1 MRIKILFKVLTL
13 CLIISS
19 CISHEL
25 DQQVDR
31 FMQNVEIAKLEKE
44 YDRKVSEVFSVSFQI
59 PPINYFEF
67 LISQIRKIDE
77 NPEGKRLLD
86 LANQLFKAVN
96 LLRQDD
102 SVSISSS
109 SVELSSNPLKLL
121 ITFQDDS
128 SAFQGV
134 ISNGRISKLSLNLN
148 LIANKIFWHD
158 ELGLCTLI
166 PAPCNI
172 ITKIDGQHQLVYIT
186 SCADPFYMLVAH
198 ELIHMTHFLQSYI
211 NDYCKNFL
219 YNDKVID
226 IIRLE
231 QLKQKLRG
239 HKFSL
244 IDTLQVIS
252 QTTSENID
260 QLEQLFQD
268 DKRFY
273 TKYKYALSLSTREF
287 IRTLINN
294 FTKSHPNDAT
304 AIKNYQHEFF
314 TIFPEL
320 HNQLTC
326 RQSFTELCDKLEERQ
341 TVIGNNISE
350 LTMRLAGGLPIRY
363 IYQSSE
369 DNTYEDLGVLLS
381 IIQQTEYEKS
391 FTSEF
396 LVSYILNPR
405 NAKFFDTR
413 LIHKQINYKLL
424 SDQLFKDFS
433 LSEEKKKMEEIT
445 IIPEIAMIP
454 KKTSIQPKTKQ
465 ILLEVIGD
473 FEKGDTTEA
482 ILDKLFD
489 KKENLSILIIRAL
502 TILGTQIDPK
512 IKKSELLSDTSK
524 LEEFASKIKSLKP
537 KLGLSMTHDVSQ
549 QMPIPPAMPHISTNS
564 KGSGD

>member
-1 MRIKILFKVLTL
+1 MRIKVLFKVLTL

-25 DQQVDR
+25 DQRLDR

-59 PPINYFEF
+59 PHINYFEF

-86 LANQLFKAVN
+86 LANQLFEAVN

-109 SVELSSNPLKLL
+109 SVEFSSNPLKLL

-148 LIANKIFWHD
+148 LIANKIFLHD

-186 SCADPFYMLVAH
+186 SCADPFYMLVVH

-219 YNDKVID
+219 YTGEVID
-226 IIRLE
+226 ISRLE
-231 QLKQKLRG
+231 QLKEKLHG
-239 HKFSL
+239 HNFNL

-252 QTTSENID
+252 QTSSENIK
-260 QLEQLFQD
+260 QLDQLFQD
-268 DKRFY
+268 KTRFHVEYKRGL
-273 TKYKYALSLSTREF
+273 TTSPRD
-287 IRTLINN
+287 
-294 FTKSHPNDAT
+294 FTKSYPKYLA
-304 AIKNYQHEFF
+304 
-314 TIFPEL
+314 IFPEL
-320 HNQLTC
+320 HDQLTC

-350 LTMRLAGGLPIRY
+350 LTIRLAGGLPIRY

-369 DNTYEDLGVLLS
+369 DSTYEDLGVLLA
-381 IIQQTEYEKS
+381 IIQQTNYGKT
-391 FTSEF
+391 FTSES
-396 LVSYILNPR
+396 LVKYILNPK
-405 NAKFFDTR
+405 NSIFFNIM
-413 LIHKQINYKLL
+413 LFHKQINYKLL

-433 LSEEKKKMEEIT
+433 LSEDKKKMEEIT

-512 IKKSELLSDTSK
+512 IKKSELLLDTSK

>member
-1 MRIKILFKVLTL
+1 MRIKVLFKVSIL
-13 CLIISS
+13 CLIVSS

-25 DQQVDR
+25 DQRIDQ
-31 FMQNVEIAKLEKE
+31 FMRNIEIAKPEEE
-44 YDRKVSEVFSVSFQI
+44 YDRKVSEIFSVSFQI
-59 PPINYFEF
+59 PHINYFDF

-86 LANQLFKAVN
+86 LANQLFEAVN

-109 SVELSSNPLKLL
+109 SVEPSSNPLKLL

-128 SAFQGV
+128 SAFQGA
-134 ISNGRISKLSLNLN
+134 ISRGRISKLSLNLN
-148 LIANKIFWHD
+148 LIANKIFLHD

-211 NDYCKNFL
+211 NDYCRNFL
-219 YNDKVID
+219 YTDGDID
-226 IIRLE
+226 TSRLE
-231 QLKQKLRG
+231 QLKEKLHR
-239 HKFSL
+239 HNFNL

-252 QTTSENID
+252 QTSSENIK
-260 QLEQLFQD
+260 QLELLFQN

-273 TKYKYALSLSTREF
+273 VRYKYALSLSAREF
-287 IRTLINN
+287 IRILINN
-294 FTKSHPNDAT
+294 FVKDHPHDAT
-304 AIKNYQHEFF
+304 IVESYQNKFF

-326 RQSFTELCDKLEERQ
+326 RSQFTELCDKLEERQ

-350 LTMRLAGGLPIRY
+350 LTMRLAEGLPIRY

-369 DNTYEDLGVLLS
+369 DSTYEDLGVLLA
-381 IIQQTEYEKS
+381 IIQQTEYGKS
-391 FTSEF
+391 FTPKS
-396 LVSYILNPR
+396 LVSYILNSR

-413 LIHKQINYKLL
+413 LFHKQINHKLL
-424 SDQLFKDFS
+424 SDQLFDDFG
-433 LSEEKKKMEEIT
+433 LSEAKEEIEK
-445 IIPEIAMIP
+445 IIVPEIKDKQRRQP
-454 KKTSIQPKTKQ
+454 TIQPETKN
-465 ILLEVIGD
+465 LLLKVIGD
-473 FEKGDTTEA
+473 FKKGNTKEA
-482 ILDKLFD
+482 ILDKLFLG
-489 KKENLSILIIRAL
+489 KENLPISIIRAL
-502 TILGTQIDPK
+502 TTLGAQIDPK

-524 LEEFASKIKSLKP
+524 LAELMSQIVSLESKLTTSLT
-537 KLGLSMTHDVSQ
+537 LHDVSQ
-549 QMPIPPAMPHISTNS
+549 QMPIPPAMPHTSTKES
-564 KGSGD
+564 SD